1 MQEKRE
7 TTRKILLLSIAF
19 AMTHYCPFSEA
30 CIHTDNQSGL
40 YWSIPNRLIIEN
52 TDSKPFTVEDIAI
65 KPGKSYTFLADK
77 TGILHILYAKNV
89 YKLSY
94 PTCNGTTD
102 TTACSKK
109 ETIATITTDHIKAAI
124 NELQREQK
132 DISWLRS
139 SNTMSLTEKGPIDEI
154 CIINDTPLPVKLHS
168 NALNAT
174 SSADTRPASFK
185 NIEPG
190 HSYQAV
196 VAPTH
201 MPVRTRKE
209 EAPLDTITIDDS
221 LGTERQYAITIMRR
235 SAENEGRGYRTL
247 HNNTINQ
254 VAFAISTLQRIKSGI
269 SIERLDSK

>member
-7 TTRKILLLSIAF
+7 TKRKILLLSIVF
-19 AMTHYCPFSEA
+19 ATTHYYPFSHP

-40 YWSIPNRLIIEN
+40 SWSVPNQLCIEN
-52 TDSKPFTVEDIAI
+52 KDTKPFTVEDIAI
-65 KPGKSYTFLADK
+65 KPGKSYTFLAHA

-94 PTCNGTTD
+94 PTCTGTTD
-102 TTACSKK
+102 TIACSKR
-109 ETIATITTDHIKAAI
+109 ETTTTITTDHIKAAI

-139 SNTMSLTEKGPIDEI
+139 SNTMSLAEKGPIDEI

-168 NALNAT
+168 NALNAA
-174 SSADTRPASFK
+174 SSADTRAASSK

-196 VAPTH
+196 VTPAHT
-201 MPVRTRKE
+201 PVRTRKE

-235 SAENEGRGYRTL
+235 SAENESRGYRTP
-247 HNNTINQ
+247 HSNTINQ
-254 VAFAISTLQRIKSGI
+254 VAFAISALQRIKSGI